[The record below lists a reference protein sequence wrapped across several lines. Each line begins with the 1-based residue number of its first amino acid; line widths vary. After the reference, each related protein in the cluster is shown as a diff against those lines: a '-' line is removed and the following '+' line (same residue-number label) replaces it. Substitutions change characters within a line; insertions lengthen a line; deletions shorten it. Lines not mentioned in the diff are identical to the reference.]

1 MIKKLDNELN
11 DSVEL
16 IDIGGEDDE
25 PSVLRKDDFSLST
38 DVPRDYDQIIVG
50 KEMDPVQRAVPTDR
64 DQDNVDLLIGLNPN
78 EIDLM

>member
-1 MIKKLDNELN
+1 M
-11 DSVEL
+11 
-16 IDIGGEDDE
+16 GGEDEE
-25 PSVLRKDDFSLST
+25 PTILRKDDFSLST

-50 KEMDPVQRAVPTDR
+50 KDLDPVQQAVPTDQ